1 MRGRDQSS
9 ERRGP
14 KADSGGDVTERKKGM
29 GMKRLQAAAPVHLES
44 GESVSQAGP
53 GIKSRSDVC
62 GPDNLNWEF
71 HKQTRK
77 SRGGG
82 LVWLSLRCHWEGQ
95 AALYHARCVD
105 GAEINVCPDKR
116 RPTSR
121 WREGIGD

>member
-1 MRGRDQSS
+1 MGMRG
-9 ERRGP
+9 
-14 KADSGGDVTERKKGM
+14 
-29 GMKRLQAAAPVHLES
+29 LQAAAPVHLES
-44 GESVSQAGP
+44 PESVSKAGL

-71 HKQTRK
+71 HEQTRK

-105 GAEINVCPDKR
+105 GAEINVCPDKQ

-121 WREGIGD
+121 WWEGIGD